1 MTDSIQQEKL
11 YSAKE
16 TVALLGISR
25 PTLSRLQQKGAIGC
39 YKIGVR
45 TLFAQKHIEDFLAR
59 HERVANEVRQRK
71 VVSRRR

>member
-1 MTDSIQQEKL
+1 MSDNIQQEKL
-11 YSAKE
+11 FSAKE

-45 TLFAQKHIEDFLAR
+45 TLFAQKHIEDFLTR
-59 HERVANEVRQRK
+59 HERVPKRTRRAN
-71 VVSRRR
+71 VVDSK

>member
-1 MTDSIQQEKL
+1 MSDEIQQEKL

-16 TVALLGISR
+16 LVVLLGISR

-45 TLFAQKHIEDFLAR
+45 TLFAHKHIEDFLAK
-59 HERVANEVRQRK
+59 HERVPRLARRTN
-71 VVSRRR
+71 VVDSK

>member
-1 MTDSIQQEKL
+1 MSNVEEKL

-25 PTLSRLQQKGAIGC
+25 PTLSRLQRRGAISC

-45 TLFAQKHIEDFLAR
+45 TLFAKKHIDEFLAK
-59 HERVANEVRQRK
+59 HECLAKEVRHKRLK
-71 VVSRRR
+71 L

>member
-1 MTDSIQQEKL
+1 MSNVQEKL

-45 TLFAQKHIEDFLAR
+45 TLFAQKHIEDFLAK
-59 HERVANEVRQRK
+59 HERVPRLVRRTN
-71 VVSRRR
+71 VVGSK

>member
-1 MTDSIQQEKL
+1 MSNVQEKL

-45 TLFAQKHIEDFLAR
+45 TLFAQKHIEDFLAK
-59 HERVANEVRQRK
+59 HERIPRL
-71 VVSRRR
+71 VSRTNVMDSK

>member
-1 MTDSIQQEKL
+1 MSNVQEKL

-59 HERVANEVRQRK
+59 HERMPRQTRRTN
-71 VVSRRR
+71 VVDSK

>member
-1 MTDSIQQEKL
+1 MSDSVQQEKL

-59 HERVANEVRQRK
+59 HEQVAKRTRRTN
-71 VVSRRR
+71 VVDSK

>member
-1 MTDSIQQEKL
+1 MNNVQEKL

-45 TLFAQKHIEDFLAR
+45 TLFAQKHIEDFLAKN
-59 HERVANEVRQRK
+59 ERVPRLLRRTN
-71 VVSRRR
+71 VVDSK